1 TGQAPARTEEAR
13 RLRLPARRG
22 PGCSHRLP
30 RGHAAPQRHRRPPR
44 WGPCDPH
51 MGSGPVAAVGRERA
65 VAAEDHVPQ
74 QLPGAAGRRRE
85 THPNRIDPLVLD
97 ILGRKMT
104 PQTPADGISG
114 PDGPRS
120 SVEGA
125 RKKRIWLYVLL
136 AAVVLAALYVVVGF
150 FSGRVLT
157 PGTTVA
163 G

>member
-1 TGQAPARTEEAR
+1 
-13 RLRLPARRG
+13 
-22 PGCSHRLP
+22 
-30 RGHAAPQRHRRPPR
+30 
-44 WGPCDPH
+44 
-51 MGSGPVAAVGRERA
+51 
-65 VAAEDHVPQ
+65 
-74 QLPGAAGRRRE
+74 
-85 THPNRIDPLVLD
+85 
-97 ILGRKMT
+97 MT

-150 FSGRVLT
+150 FSGLVLT

-163 G
+163 GIDIGGRSATEAENTLRSELGDEAEKEIVLQRSEERRVGKEGRSRLWRAA